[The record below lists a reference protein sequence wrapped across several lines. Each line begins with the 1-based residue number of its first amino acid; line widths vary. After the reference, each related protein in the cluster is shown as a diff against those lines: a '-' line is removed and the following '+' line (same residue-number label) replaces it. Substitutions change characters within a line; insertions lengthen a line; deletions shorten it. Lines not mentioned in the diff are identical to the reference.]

1 MKRTKGL
8 FKESFSIKESSCTI
22 ISDKKSGFEIAR
34 ESITQNRIKLEKYI
48 EFNSSFISSLEPI
61 HVPKGPLIVELMA
74 KYSELANVGPMAS
87 VAGVLADLAVSDMK
101 KCGCNVAVVENGG
114 EISAFSDIPIDVGL
128 SAGDVSLSNSFGFR
142 LVDFPVGVATSS
154 GRFSHALSFG
164 EADAVTIFCET
175 AGMADATATAVC
187 NVVKSNRSDEAI
199 KIGIEKAKSIQNV
212 LGVLIIYNDLVG
224 TAGNIPKII
233 KINKKNTSQNFQHLK

>member
-1 MKRTKGL
+1 MV
-8 FKESFSIKESSCTI
+8 
-22 ISDKKSGFEIAR
+22 
-34 ESITQNRIKLEKYI
+34 EKY
-48 EFNSSFISSLEPI
+48 
-61 HVPKGPLIVELMA
+61 
-74 KYSELANVGPMAS
+74 
-87 VAGVLADLAVSDMK
+87 
-101 KCGCNVAVVENGG
+101 
-114 EISAFSDIPIDVGL
+114 
-128 SAGDVSLSNSFGFR
+128 
-142 LVDFPVGVATSS
+142 GVATSS